1 MPGFHLFFFFFLL
14 SLSLSKKAKQKINKM
29 GFFGGSSNNDT
40 TQTENLDDIYSPSG
54 SGYQEENF
62 GGSESDGFEKMPDFM
77 SSITL
82 DASRLQPAA
91 LQGGLDFLQIEG
103 ESSGGMGGGSLAP
116 SRGWTD
122 DLCYGTGTTYLA
134 GLTLGG
140 AFGFAEGLKK
150 STNSPNMKVRLNTTL
165 NSITRRG
172 PGVGNSVGV
181 IAMIYNGTTAMIDAS
196 RGKHDIFNSLA
207 GGAISG
213 AIFKATAG
221 PRAALMAAGACSA
234 VAGAWS
240 FCVSTFFD
248 N

>member
-1 MPGFHLFFFFFLL
+1 
-14 SLSLSKKAKQKINKM
+14 M
-29 GFFGGSSNNDT
+29 GIFGGSSNNNNT
-40 TQTENLDDIYSPSG
+40 DDNSNTYNEDNYSPTATG
-54 SGYQEENF
+54 LNEQDF
-62 GGSESDGFEKMPDFM
+62 GGDNSYEKLPDFM
-77 SSITL
+77 SSVTY
-82 DASRLQPAA
+82 DAQRLQPVA

-103 ESSGGMGGGSLAP
+103 ESTGSSMGGGSLAP
-116 SRGWTD
+116 SRGWSD

-140 AFGFAEGLKK
+140 AFGMAEGLKK
-150 STNSPNMKVRLNTTL
+150 SAGAPNMKVRLNTTL

-172 PGVGNSVGV
+172 PGIGNSLGV

-196 RGKHDIFNSLA
+196 RGQHDVFNSLA

-213 AIFKATAG
+213 ALFKSTAG
-221 PRAALMAAGACSA
+221 PRAALVSAGVCAG

-240 FCVSTFFD
+240 VLVSTFTD

>member
-1 MPGFHLFFFFFLL
+1 
-14 SLSLSKKAKQKINKM
+14 M
-29 GFFGGSSNNDT
+29 GFFSGSNDNTDNNTNTFD
-40 TQTENLDDIYSPSG
+40 EDIYSPTANSMN
-54 SGYQEENF
+54 EENF
-62 GGSESDGFEKMPDFM
+62 GGDNSYEKLPDFM
-77 SSITL
+77 SSVTY
-82 DASRLQPAA
+82 DAQRLQPVE

-103 ESSGGMGGGSLAP
+103 DSGNSGNLGGGSLAP
-116 SRGWTD
+116 SRGWSD

-140 AFGFAEGLKK
+140 AFGMAEGLKK
-150 STNSPNMKVRLNTTL
+150 SSSAPNMKVRLNTTL

-196 RGKHDIFNSLA
+196 RGQHDVFNSLA

-213 AIFKATAG
+213 AVFKATAG
-221 PRAALMAAGACSA
+221 PRAALVSAGVCAG

-240 FCVSTFFD
+240 VLVSAFAD

>member
-1 MPGFHLFFFFFLL
+1 MGLF
-14 SLSLSKKAKQKINKM
+14 N
-29 GFFGGSSNNDT
+29 GSSNNNE
-40 TQTENLDDIYSPSG
+40 ENLNDIYSPSG
-54 SGYQEENF
+54 GEEHF
-62 GGSESDGFEKMPDFM
+62 GENTGNSFEKMPDFM
-77 SSITL
+77 SSISY
-82 DASRLQPAA
+82 DVSRIQPTA

-103 ESSGGMGGGSLAP
+103 EGTTGSLSGGASFTP
-116 SRGWTD
+116 SRGWSD

-140 AFGFAEGLKK
+140 AFGLAEGLKK
-150 STNSPNMKVRLNTTL
+150 SASAPNMKVRLNTTL

-172 PGVGNSVGV
+172 PGLGNSMGV
-181 IAMIYNGTTAMIDAS
+181 IAMIYNGATAMMDAS

-213 AIFKATAG
+213 ALFKSTAG
-221 PRAALMAAGACSA
+221 PRAAMVSAGVCAG

-240 FCVSTFFD
+240 LLVSNFTE

>member
-1 MPGFHLFFFFFLL
+1 
-14 SLSLSKKAKQKINKM
+14 M
-29 GFFGGSSNNDT
+29 GIFGGSSNDNSFEED
-40 TQTENLDDIYSPSG
+40 NYSPTSNNLN
-54 SGYQEENF
+54 EENF
-62 GGSESDGFEKMPDFM
+62 GDNSFEKLPDFM
-77 SSITL
+77 SSVTY
-82 DASRLQPAA
+82 DAQRLQPVA

-103 ESSGGMGGGSLAP
+103 EPTGNMGGGSLAP
-116 SRGWTD
+116 SRGWSD

-140 AFGFAEGLKK
+140 VVGMAEGLKK
-150 STNSPNMKVRLNTTL
+150 SADAPNMKVRLNTTL

-172 PGVGNSVGV
+172 PGIGNSLGV

-196 RGKHDIFNSLA
+196 RGEHDVFNSLA

-213 AIFKATAG
+213 ALFKSTAG
-221 PRAALMAAGACSA
+221 PRAALVSAGVCAG

-240 FCVSTFFD
+240 VLVSTFAD